1 MANLKSA
8 KKRASQIKKQ
18 ELRNKRRASD
28 VKSVTKKFLAAVEAK
43 DITLAQDLMQQ
54 VESKVARAKS
64 KKLFKANTASRK
76 VGVLAKKLSALQKK
90 TA

>member
-8 KKRASQIKKQ
+8 KKRTIQIKKQ
-18 ELRNKRRASD
+18 QLRNQKRESE
-28 VKSVTKKFLAAVEAK
+28 VKSITKKFLAAVEAK

-54 VESKVARAKS
+54 VESKVARAKG
-64 KKLFKANTASRK
+64 KKLFKTNTAARK
-76 VGVLAKKLSALQKK
+76 VSVLAKKLSALQKK